1 MSIDKVQLKQEE
13 LVGDQVVLTDINPIT
28 DTVSVMDGTTGSTLQ
43 ETLDRIYNLINN
55 KLARVVNS
63 VNDKTGA
70 VVLTSDDV
78 GLGNVDNVSFADI
91 KAWVLDQLTKAF
103 RNKQLHLY
111 TYLTEA
117 TIAKNTNDQSL
128 DGAPFYA
135 EYGDTSDKR
144 GYIGYFYWDD
154 VSNQLEYDYRPIR
167 TIGGTDGSIRYTD
180 TGDISVKIHPDEEA
194 LSNVDTGNIE
204 TSGLKIDGSKIVGK
218 MIFADCLYGDGTQ
231 SINTSDPTAMLATIN
246 TWKGDPIEIYINGTQ
261 IDNTTGTMTPHYLNT
276 AWDHQLKVG
285 DIIVTSFRPR
295 VDLATSTTYAKIDLM
310 GQQPAIGIIEAVPD
324 DLNTNYVL
332 KFYTIKTYIG
342 GDDVGCGLKYYDSHV
357 DDNHSYYNSK
367 QLGIGLGEEKMY
379 SVGVDTDE
387 NFSGLQGIFST
398 RPSPTDPT
406 AWIPSD
412 RDVQVQT
419 PWGFKAVRNG
429 MCIQTDP
436 SLAICPWELGRP
448 SGDSYKNTSTTRPN
462 SNYLYF
468 GSKMAANWSLEHI
481 EGGGIDP
488 RSTAIPDRHR
498 HDGPTYGY
506 ASTTSYLSIKL
517 EKLKT
522 FFSGHS
528 TTQEDVADGPFK
540 SFINVS
546 GMRIE
551 NDFDLYAVSYDMS
564 KLGITDGMDAVGNV
578 VPDLGNVAAS
588 GGCMVNVGKFLE
600 ICPTITEKAENYFD
614 SGKVQVR
621 IGKGLKE
628 QINYS
633 EPITT
638 KPDDWETNFKNYRIT
653 NGTSYSPVP
662 SGFLAL
668 NDDPGDD
675 WAKTYFYYYTRS
687 GEDPNYVYTPVPRVY
702 DAANIPTWEADTFY
716 YEKPHDFDSII
727 DTSDVVKYLPANR
740 IVIDEDIVGVQ
751 PYVTGRTYTKNQLI
765 SVQDTVEIEPGTPI
779 TRYRLF
785 MVVVDSFEAT
795 SVDSDKTN
803 GKIVQFGTSTLEAIL
818 TAHETAIATL
828 IERTGIKTYEQGTTF
843 YKNQILVYTNTSDTY
858 MFLVIADSFTAD
870 TPSTDVDDD
879 YIIEIFSSA
888 S

>member
-285 DIIVTSFRPR
+285 DMIVTSFRPR

-419 PWGFKAVRNG
+419 PWGYKLVHNG

-481 EGGGIDP
+481 EGGGMDP

-551 NDFDLYAVSYDMS
+551 NDFDLYAVPYDMS

-578 VPDLGNVAAS
+578 VPDLGDVAAS

-621 IGKGLKE
+621 IGRGLKE

-638 KPDDWETNFKNYRIT
+638 EPDDWDYNYMNYRYIDT
-653 NGTSYSPVP
+653 VGEIHEIPVIYGA
-662 SGFLAL
+662 STV
-668 NDDPGDD
+668 DPGDD
-675 WAKTYFYYYTRS
+675 WVKTYFYYYTNT
-687 GEDPNYVYTPVPRVY
+687 GTVEDPIYTKVPRVY
-702 DAANIPTWEADTFY
+702 DPSNIPTWESGVY
-716 YEKPHDFDSII
+716 YTAEPFPFSGFAIENC
-727 DTSDVVKYLPANR
+727 TVVKYLPANR

-803 GKIVQFGTSTLEAIL
+803 GKIVMFGTSTLEAMAQ
-818 TAHETAIATL
+818 T
-828 IERTGIKTYEQGTTF
+828 IERSGVRAYEQGETF
-843 YKNQILVYTNTSDTY
+843 YKHQILVDDHGAGLVNMYV
-858 MFLVIADSFTAD
+858 VIADSFVCTG
-870 TPSTDVDDD
+870 TPAHDIDDQN
-879 YIIEIFSSA
+879 IAEMA
-888 S
+888 MAET

>member
-144 GYIGYFYWDD
+144 GYIGYFYWDNI
-154 VSNQLEYDYRPIR
+154 SNQLEYDYRPIR

-398 RPSPTDPT
+398 RPLPVDPT
-406 AWIPSD
+406 SSISPSTNI
-412 RDVQVQT
+412 QVQT
-419 PWGFKAVRNG
+419 PWGFKLVRNG

-436 SLAICPWELGRP
+436 SLAICPWEIGRP
-448 SGDSYKNTSTTRPN
+448 SGDVYQERPAAGVVN
-462 SNYLYF
+462 DYYF
-468 GSKMAANWSLEHI
+468 GSKIAKNWSIEHI
-481 EGGGIDP
+481 GQPDP
-488 RSTAIPDRHR
+488 RNATAVPDRHKY
-498 HDGPTYGY
+498 DGPEYGY
-506 ASTTSYLSIKL
+506 ASTYSYLSIKL
-517 EKLKT
+517 QKLMRPLNLLDPNV
-522 FFSGHS
+522 
-528 TTQEDVADGPFK
+528 EGPFE
-540 SFINVS
+540 SFTNIS
-546 GMRIE
+546 GLRID
-551 NDFDLYAVSYDMS
+551 NHYDQSITDYNPIDLD
-564 KLGITDGMDAVGNV
+564 LGMLDGMDAVGNP
-578 VPDLGNVAAS
+578 VPTMSNVARS
-588 GGCMVNVGKFLE
+588 SGCMVNIGKFLE

-621 IGKGLKE
+621 IGRGLKE

-633 EPITT
+633 EPIITE
-638 KPDDWETNFKNYRIT
+638 PDDWDYNYMNYRYIDT
-653 NGTSYSPVP
+653 FGEIHEIPVKYGA
-662 SGFLAL
+662 STV
-668 NDDPGDD
+668 DPGDD

-716 YEKPHDFDSII
+716 YEEPHDFDSIRE
-727 DTSDVVKYLPANR
+727 TSDVVKYLPANR

-765 SVQDTVEIEPGTPI
+765 SVQDTVEIEPSPPI

-795 SVDSDKTN
+795 TVDADKAA
-803 GKIVQFGTSTLEAIL
+803 GKFVQFGNSLLEDIL
-818 TAHETAIATL
+818 AGMAEL
-828 IERTGIKTYEQGTTF
+828 VNRYRTQTYEQGKTYYQNQMLVETSGGTTKI
-843 YKNQILVYTNTSDTY
+843 YLVIVDSYESDTTA
-858 MFLVIADSFTAD
+858 ADVTAGN
-870 TPSTDVDDD
+870 
-879 YIIEIFSSA
+879 IIEVFSSA